1 MASGSRLKLQ
11 REWSPW
17 AWEGKEIMFKAILGS
32 IKNAEPKQCG
42 YDHNWMFNNS
52 GDLKALAPQV
62 SDPDLAEHD
71 RGSAWCA
78 GRPFIR
84 QTCSRV
90 TGRMSVPHRRIG
102 IHLLA
107 SRKENPGVAT
117 AGGGCSAFRLIEPQI
132 RSRSQFRYIG
142 MRRTLSLLAINAL
155 ILFPASG
162 QAGDIGDKAEDV
174 IRGIGR
180 GFSDVAHDVKQA
192 VAGHD
197 VDVSLGETHM
207 EMPTSVDAGAV
218 TFKVTNV
225 GTEERGFKVSG
236 PGLESSITAPLPPGA
251 TEKLTVNL
259 KPGVYQVESP
269 AQGDPTRTLAVPVTA
284 VSSQ

>member
-1 MASGSRLKLQ
+1 
-11 REWSPW
+11 
-17 AWEGKEIMFKAILGS
+17 
-32 IKNAEPKQCG
+32 
-42 YDHNWMFNNS
+42 
-52 GDLKALAPQV
+52 
-62 SDPDLAEHD
+62 
-71 RGSAWCA
+71 
-78 GRPFIR
+78 
-84 QTCSRV
+84 
-90 TGRMSVPHRRIG
+90 
-102 IHLLA
+102 
-107 SRKENPGVAT
+107 
-117 AGGGCSAFRLIEPQI
+117 
-132 RSRSQFRYIG
+132 
-142 MRRTLSLLAINAL
+142 MRRTLSLLAIGAL

-236 PGLESSITAPLPPGA
+236 PGSGKLLYRA
-251 TEKLTVNL
+251 T
-259 KPGVYQVESP
+259 P
-269 AQGDPTRTLAVPVTA
+269 AGCN
-284 VSSQ
+284 